1 MSPIVPKQHQ
11 MAGQLAILATAFLWS
26 TSGLFIKLLA
36 WHPVVIAG
44 SRSLVAAI
52 FLLFIR
58 IISPPPKGVKNR
70 AFPFWGAAILNTF
83 TMLTFIIANKLTA
96 SANVIL
102 LQYSAPVWAALLGW
116 HLIKEKPKWEH
127 WFALVMVIGGLIIF
141 FNNALG
147 SGQLPGDAL
156 SVISGILFGAQ
167 TVFLRMMKDGNP
179 RDSLLMSHVMTFVIS
194 LPFVVIYRPIISV
207 PSILPILYMGFIQ
220 IGAASLLFSFG
231 IKRVSAVQTMLTAAL
246 EPICNPLWV
255 MLILGEKPSYLA
267 VIGGAIILFAV
278 VFSSIVGMSR
288 DAGKLPFSGFIKRS
302 PVQRR

>member
-1 MSPIVPKQHQ
+1 
-11 MAGQLAILATAFLWS
+11 MAGQMAVLATAFLWS
-26 TSGLFIKLLA
+26 TSGLFIKLLS

-52 FLLFIR
+52 FLLSIR
-58 IISPPPKGVKNR
+58 FLSPPPKGIKNS

-102 LQYSAPVWAALLGW
+102 LQYGAPVWAALLGW
-116 HLIKEKPKWEH
+116 RLVKEKPKWEH

-147 SGQLPGDAL
+147 SGSLTGDAL
-156 SVISGILFGAQ
+156 SVFSGILFGAQ

-179 RDSLLMSHVMTFVIS
+179 RDSLLMSHVITFAIS
-194 LPFVVIYRPIISV
+194 IPFFITNKPALSIQSV
-207 PSILPILYMGFIQ
+207 LPILYMGFIQ
-220 IGAASLLFSFG
+220 IGLASVLFSYG
-231 IKRVSAVQTMLTAAL
+231 IKRISAVQAMLTAAL

-255 MLILGEKPSYLA
+255 MIILGEKPSFLA
-267 VIGGAIILFAV
+267 VIGGTIILSAV
-278 VFSSIVGMSR
+278 VFSSVVGMSR
-288 DAGKLPFSGFIKRS
+288 DAGKWPHKSLLSKS
-302 PVQRR
+302 SVERR